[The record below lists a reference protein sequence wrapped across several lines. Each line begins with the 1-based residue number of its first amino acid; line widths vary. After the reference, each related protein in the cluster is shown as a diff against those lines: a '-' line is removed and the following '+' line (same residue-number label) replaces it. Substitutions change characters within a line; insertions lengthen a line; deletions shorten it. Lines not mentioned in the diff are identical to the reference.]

1 MGLGI
6 CVVGAGPRG
15 TSVLER
21 LCANASGTRQRIVV
35 DVVDP
40 APAGPGAVWRP
51 DQSPELLMNTVTS
64 QVSLFTDESVPC
76 AGPVV
81 PGPSLYEWARML
93 RAGEIDR
100 EIDGEIGEAYP
111 EQCHAEAARLGPDDY
126 PTRGFYGHYLEW
138 VVARLVA
145 TAPENLTIRT
155 HRAEAVALDDAADGS
170 QTVTLSDGHTLTG
183 LDQVVLALGHGPLL
197 ASDTERDHADF
208 AIRHGLRYV
217 GPASPADADLD
228 TFAPGEAVLIRG
240 LGLCFF
246 DYLALLTTG
255 RGGRFARGPVGLY
268 YHPSG
273 REPLLYAGSR
283 RGVPHHARGE
293 NEKGPHGRHLPRFLT
308 EPIIAELRTLA
319 REKSP
324 PRFRD
329 RVWPLVDREVRT
341 VYYETMIRGL
351 AGPDAADEFVK
362 RSLSGEP
369 MAELLEPFDIAPEQ
383 HWDWA
388 LIERPYAGRDFVDA
402 AAFRTWLVGHLRDD
416 VAHARLG
423 NVNGPRKAAL
433 DVLRDLRNEV
443 RLVVDHSGIS
453 GDSYRE
459 ELERWYNPLNTFLS
473 IGPPASRV
481 EEMVALIE
489 AGTLRMIGPGLRVTT
504 SARDGRFVADSAL
517 VPHPPVAVRGL
528 VEARLP
534 ETDLRRTSNPLLR
547 HLRDTGQAR
556 PYRIDGY
563 ESGGLAVTER
573 PYRVVDRA
581 GHAHPARFAFGVPTE
596 GVHWVTAAGIRP
608 GVGSVTLEDSDAI
621 ARAMLG
627 LESNRGAA

>member
-1 MGLGI
+1 MNLRI
-6 CVVGAGPRG
+6 CLIGAGPRG

-21 LCANASGTRQRIVV
+21 LCANASGTRQRVVV
-35 DVVDP
+35 DIVDP
-40 APAGPGAVWRP
+40 APAGPGAVWRS

-64 QVSLFTDESVPC
+64 QVSLFTDDSVPC
-76 AGPVV
+76 AGPIV

-93 RAGEIDR
+93 CAGEIDGDHPAR
-100 EIDGEIGEAYP
+100 
-111 EQCHAEAARLGPDDY
+111 CRAEAARLGPDDY

-138 VVARLVA
+138 VVDRLVA
-145 TAPENLTIRT
+145 TAPDNLTIRV
-155 HRAEAVALDDAADGS
+155 HRAEAVTLDDAADGHA
-170 QTVTLSDGHTLTG
+170 QEVTLADGERLTG
-183 LDQVVLALGHGPLL
+183 LDRVVLALGHGPLL
-197 ASDTERDHADF
+197 PSDTEREHADF
-208 AIRHGLRYV
+208 AARHGLRYV
-217 GPASPADADLD
+217 GPASPADADLGA
-228 TFAPGEAVLIRG
+228 FAPGDPVLIRG

-255 RGGRFARGPVGLY
+255 RGGRFTRGPGGLV

-293 NEKGPHGRHLPRFLT
+293 NEKGAHGRHFPRFLT
-308 EPIIAELRTLA
+308 GPVIAELRA
-319 REKSP
+319 RARAKSP
-324 PRFRD
+324 LRFRD

-341 VYYETMIRGL
+341 VYYETLIRGL
-351 AGPDAADEFVK
+351 AGPAAADEFVE
-362 RSLSGEP
+362 RSLLGEP
-369 MAELLEPFDIAPEQ
+369 EAALLAPYGIAPEQ
-383 HWDWA
+383 RWNWA
-388 LIERPYAGRDFVDA
+388 LIERPYADRDFADV
-402 AAFRTWLVGHLRDD
+402 AAFRDWLVGHLRDD
-416 VAHARLG
+416 MTHARLG
-423 NVNGPRKAAL
+423 NVTGPRKAAL

-459 ELERWYNPLNTFLS
+459 ELEGWYNPLNAFLS

-481 EEMVALIE
+481 EEMVALVE
-489 AGTLRMIGPGLRVTT
+489 AGALRMIGPGLRVTAST
-504 SARDGRFVADSAL
+504 QDGAFVADSVL

-528 VEARLP
+528 IEARLP
-534 ETDLRRTSNPLLR
+534 ETDLRRTANPLLR

-556 PYRIDGY
+556 SYRIESY

-573 PYRVVDRA
+573 PYRVVDSA
-581 GHAHPARFAFGVPTE
+581 GRPHAARFAFGVPTE

-621 ARAMLG
+621 ARAALG
-627 LESNRGAA
+627 LAVEDEQRDAA